1 VSELTMSLFA
11 AVMTGKG
18 TGAISTIQVFGK
30 SAKSVLKKIFKPT
43 CGKEGNL
50 ASGKILLGHIADGAE
65 SIDQVTI
72 GCESPNSFAINC
84 HGNPL
89 IVANIMELLQKH
101 GAKLLTADQLLT
113 KILEQQ
119 KTLNTI
125 EIEAKLTVAKAKTL
139 EGTKIIAS
147 QIDSGLNKTANYWL
161 QNINSISLDEIKTQ
175 ANEVL
180 KVSQSAKLL
189 ISGCT
194 IVIAG
199 PPNSGKSTLLNCLA
213 GTQKAIVTDIEGTTR
228 DWVSAQCR
236 IGILAAELID
246 TAGLAETLSQE
257 AINKAAQQKSL
268 EILQTADLILF
279 VLDNNQ
285 TAEKLDGKLLEHLSC
300 KKILIVLNKSD
311 LPAKLDANNLP
322 LAEAVLV
329 SAKFET
335 GIDGLIQEIQEI
347 LGVTEPDL
355 EQPIYFTDRQKSL
368 LEQLTQVTSEKR
380 AASIL
385 DRLLK
390 GGLSRSQVSSY
401 DRV

>member
-1 VSELTMSLFA
+1 MSLFA

-18 TGAISTIQVFGK
+18 TGAIATIQLFGK
-30 SAKSVLKKIFKPT
+30 SAKSVLKKIFQPAS
-43 CGKEGNL
+43 GKEGNFTP
-50 ASGKILLGHIADGAE
+50 GKILLGHISDGAE

-72 GCESPNSFAINC
+72 GYESPNSFAINC

-89 IVANIMELLQKH
+89 IVANIMQLLQKH
-101 GAKLLTADQLLT
+101 GAKLLTADQLLA

-246 TAGLAETLSQE
+246 TAGLAEALSQE

-268 EILQTADLILF
+268 EILQTADLILL
-279 VLDNNQ
+279 VLDSNQ
-285 TAEKLDGKLLEHLSC
+285 PAEKLDSKLLEHLSC

>member
-1 VSELTMSLFA
+1 
-11 AVMTGKG
+11 
-18 TGAISTIQVFGK
+18 
-30 SAKSVLKKIFKPT
+30 
-43 CGKEGNL
+43 
-50 ASGKILLGHIADGAE
+50 
-65 SIDQVTI
+65 
-72 GCESPNSFAINC
+72 
-84 HGNPL
+84 
-89 IVANIMELLQKH
+89 
-101 GAKLLTADQLLT
+101 
-113 KILEQQ
+113 
-119 KTLNTI
+119 
-125 EIEAKLTVAKAKTL
+125 
-139 EGTKIIAS
+139 
-147 QIDSGLNKTANYWL
+147 
-161 QNINSISLDEIKTQ
+161 
-175 ANEVL
+175 
-180 KVSQSAKLL
+180 
-189 ISGCT
+189 
-194 IVIAG
+194 
-199 PPNSGKSTLLNCLA
+199 
-213 GTQKAIVTDIEGTTR
+213 
-228 DWVSAQCR
+228 
-236 IGILAAELID
+236 D
-246 TAGLAETLSQE
+246 TAGLAEALSQE